1 MNVVNQNRSIDI
13 GNTGNEIKVVK
24 LIYMFAILFT
34 IYKFQMKVHE
44 YYEFTGYMDVYQFTS
59 L

>member
-24 LIYMFAILFT
+24 LIYIFAVLFT

-44 YYEFTGYMDVYQFTS
+44 YDDFTGYTDVYQFTS

>member
-24 LIYMFAILFT
+24 LIYIFAILFT
-34 IYKFQMKVHE
+34 IYKFQIKVQDH
-44 YYEFTGYMDVYQFTS
+44 YEFTGYVDVYQFTC